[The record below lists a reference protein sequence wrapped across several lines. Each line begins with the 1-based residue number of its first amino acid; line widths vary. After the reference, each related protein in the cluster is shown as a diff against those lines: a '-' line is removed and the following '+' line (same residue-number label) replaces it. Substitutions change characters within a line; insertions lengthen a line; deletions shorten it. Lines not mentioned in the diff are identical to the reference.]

1 MQRVSRVLLV
11 LLLPL
16 LLVAFASSA
25 GAQLSTVPTLDPPG
39 LAPEPPT
46 PEPEPE
52 SPGATSAKST
62 AARPLVGTFR
72 VTAGSCAS
80 GITGSYFRMIQP
92 GGSSAGPFVS
102 NSDSPC
108 GNKSYTALRPG
119 SDGGLVTGAYQPQP
133 EPPFDSSGN
142 GRSARI
148 TAPQRFY
155 GVDFATATN
164 PTDPQ
169 TGAKVPQ
176 PEIHVDGTKLTGDV
190 RAFAAAWN
198 NQHFNQGAPKPD
210 GSTPGTTARPAGTI
224 DRETGAFTL
233 EWTSLIQGGP
243 FNNFTGLWHLEGTFV
258 SNEAS
263 GGGSAGGSGEG
274 GSAVGS
280 GGALASTSGA
290 TATGA
295 RGAQSSTL
303 AHTGL
308 GPESLAGGIL
318 LIAGFGLTRLRRR
331 VNAPVVSRG

>member
-1 MQRVSRVLLV
+1 MQRVARVLLV
-11 LLLPL
+11 SLLQ
-16 LLVAFASSA
+16 LLVVASASSA
-25 GAQLSTVPTLDPPG
+25 GAQLPTVSTVGPPA

-52 SPGATSAKST
+52 RPGATSAQSSE
-62 AARPLVGTFR
+62 ARPLVGTFR
-72 VTAGSCAS
+72 ISAGRCSAGVS
-80 GITGSYFRMIQP
+80 GSYFRMIQP

-102 NSDSPC
+102 NNDSPC
-108 GNKSYTALRPG
+108 ANKSYTALRPG
-119 SDGGLVTGAYQPQP
+119 SDGGLVTGAYQPQA

-169 TGAKVPQ
+169 TGAKVSQ

-210 GSTPGTTARPAGTI
+210 GSTPGTTARPAGRL
-224 DRETGAFTL
+224 DPETGAFTL

-258 SNEAS
+258 SSES
-263 GGGSAGGSGEG
+263 G
-274 GSAVGS
+274 GS
-280 GGALASTSGA
+280 GGAQLTGGAAASGGA
-290 TATGA
+290 LSSTTGASATGT
-295 RGAQSSTL
+295 RSGGASRL

-318 LIAGFGLTRLRRR
+318 LIASFGLARLRRR
-331 VNAPVVSRG
+331 VSAAVVSDG

>member
-1 MQRVSRVLLV
+1 MKRVSRVLL
-11 LLLPL
+11 LSLLPL

-25 GAQLSTVPTLDPPG
+25 GAQLSTVPSLEPPP
-39 LAPEPPT
+39 LTPQPPT
-46 PEPEPE
+46 PQPDPDPEP
-52 SPGATSAKST
+52 PGATSAQST

-72 VTAGSCAS
+72 VSAGRCATGVS
-80 GITGSYFRMIQP
+80 GSYFRMIQP
-92 GGSSAGPFVS
+92 GGSKSGPFVS
-102 NSDSPC
+102 NNDSPC
-108 GNKSYTALRPG
+108 SDKSYTALRPG
-119 SDGGLVTGAYQPQP
+119 SDGGLVTGAYQAQP

-169 TGAKVPQ
+169 TGTKVPR

-210 GSTPGTTARPAGTI
+210 GSTPGTTAPPSGTI
-224 DRETGAFTL
+224 DPETGAFTL

-258 SNEAS
+258 SSESESSGGAPGGGTATGS
-263 GGGSAGGSGEG
+263 GGGLSAATAASATGTRSGGS
-274 GSAVGS
+274 SS
-280 GGALASTSGA
+280 LA
-290 TATGA
+290 
-295 RGAQSSTL
+295 Q
-303 AHTGL
+303 TGL
-308 GPESLAGGIL
+308 GPESLAGGAL
-318 LIAGFGLTRLRRR
+318 LLGGLVLARLRRR
-331 VNAPVVSRG
+331 VGSPAASHG